1 MCLSEDASLYGVP
14 SVAISALRVIICA
27 NDKTNAY
34 RRIMKLIA
42 RFVAAVCLIFGA
54 GALLAQGTGKPVHL
68 IVAFPAGGPTDFVAR
83 VLANELSKEIGQT
96 VIVENKP
103 GANGNIGA
111 DYVTKAPPDGSVLFL
126 TTVGAVAISPA
137 LYETLPY
144 DPLKDFAPISL
155 VVNNSTIFV
164 VNPRNPASNA
174 AQFVANSLKAPAPVP
189 IGSSGVGSIPHLTLE
204 LFAASSKANVTHIP
218 YKGAAPVIN
227 DVIGNHVDG
236 FFGDLPG
243 LIGQIRAGQLKPLG
257 VAAPKRH
264 PLLPDVKTLAEQGI
278 AGVES
283 NNWYALLAPAK
294 MPKENVMMLNAAV
307 RKALQSDDVRR
318 KLVESGAEP
327 APSTPEQVSALIQG
341 DGAKWA
347 QVIHEK
353 RIKAE

>member
-1 MCLSEDASLYGVP
+1 MKGIASFL
-14 SVAISALRVIICA
+14 
-27 NDKTNAY
+27 
-34 RRIMKLIA
+34 
-42 RFVAAVCLIFGA
+42 AAVCVTLA
-54 GALLAQGTGKPVHL
+54 SVAALAQGGGKPVHL
-68 IVAFPAGGPTDFVAR
+68 VVAFPAGGPTDFVAR
-83 VLANELSKEIGQT
+83 VLANALSAEIGQT

-111 DYVTKAPPDGSVLFL
+111 DYVAKAPPDGSVLFL

-144 DPLKDFAPISL
+144 DPQKDFAPISL

-174 AQFVANSLKAPAPVP
+174 AEFVANSLKAPAPVP

-204 LFAASSKANVTHIP
+204 LFAASSKANVTHVP

-257 VAAPKRH
+257 VAAAKRH

-294 MPKENVMMLNAAV
+294 MPKEYVMLLNAAV

-318 KLVESGAEP
+318 KLIESGAEP

-347 QVIHEK
+347 KVIVEK

>member
-1 MCLSEDASLYGVP
+1 
-14 SVAISALRVIICA
+14 
-27 NDKTNAY
+27 
-34 RRIMKLIA
+34 MKLIVRLVVVTCVMLA
-42 RFVAAVCLIFGA
+42 SQVA
-54 GALLAQGTGKPVHL
+54 LAQTSAKPVHL
-68 IVAFPAGGPTDFVAR
+68 IVAFPPGGPTDFVAR
-83 VLANELSKEIGQT
+83 VLATELSKEIGQT

-111 DYVTKAPPDGSVLFL
+111 DYVAKAPPDGSVLFL

-144 DPLKDFAPISL
+144 DPQKDFAPISL

-164 VNPRNPASNA
+164 VNPRNPASNVA
-174 AQFVANSLKAPAPVP
+174 EFVANSLKAPAPVP

-204 LFAASSKANVTHIP
+204 LFVASSKANVTHIP

-243 LIGQIRAGQLKPLG
+243 LIGHIRSGQLKPVG
-257 VAAPKRH
+257 VASAKRH

-294 MPKENVMMLNAAV
+294 LPKESVAMLNAAV
-307 RKALQSDDVRR
+307 RKVLQSDDVRR

-327 APSTPEQVSALIQG
+327 APSTPEHVSALIQA
-341 DGAKWA
+341 DSAKWA
-347 QVIHEK
+347 KVIHEK

>member
-1 MCLSEDASLYGVP
+1 MRLLS
-14 SVAISALRVIICA
+14 
-27 NDKTNAY
+27 
-34 RRIMKLIA
+34 
-42 RFVAAVCLIFGA
+42 FVAALLIASAPFDSS
-54 GALLAQGTGKPVHL
+54 AQGGAKPIHL
-68 IVAFPAGGPTDFVAR
+68 VVAFPAGGPTDFVGR
-83 VLANELSKEIGQT
+83 VLATELSKALGQP

-111 DYVTKAPPDGSVLFL
+111 DYVAKAPADGSVLFL

-174 AQFVANSLKAPAPVP
+174 AEFVANSLKASAPVP

-204 LFAASSKANVTHIP
+204 LFAAASKANVTHVP

-227 DVIGNHVDG
+227 DVIGGHVDG

-278 AGVES
+278 PGVES
-283 NNWYALLAPAK
+283 NNWYALLVPVK
-294 MPKENVMMLNAAV
+294 TPKETAAALTAAV
-307 RKALQSDDVRR
+307 HRALQSEDMR
-318 KLVESGAEP
+318 KTLTESGAEP
-327 APSTPEQVSALIQG
+327 SPSTPEQVSVLIKG

-347 QVIHEK
+347 KVIHDK